1 MKLITYYIVL
11 STIGDVVAAFVCL
24 GIEKVVPWISMPIFL
39 ALFFL
44 ILWAAWVAAVKMT
57 EPKLASAP
65 IAAATS
71 DQRA

>member
-11 STIGDVVAAFVCL
+11 STIGDVIAAFVCL
-24 GIEKVVPWISMPIFL
+24 GIEKVVPWISMPLFL

-57 EPKLASAP
+57 EPKTASAP
-65 IAAATS
+65 GVGATS

>member
-1 MKLITYYIVL
+1 MKLLVYYIVL

-24 GIEKVVPWISMPIFL
+24 GIEKVVPWISMPMFL

-44 ILWAAWVAAVKMT
+44 VLWAAWIAAVKMT

-65 IAAATS
+65 IAGATS